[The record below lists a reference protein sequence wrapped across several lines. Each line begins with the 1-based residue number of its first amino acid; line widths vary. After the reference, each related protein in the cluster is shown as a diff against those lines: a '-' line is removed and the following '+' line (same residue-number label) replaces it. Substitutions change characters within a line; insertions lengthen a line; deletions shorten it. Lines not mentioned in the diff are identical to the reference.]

1 MSVHTYDPNIPLLR
15 QMLALSVLD
24 KLDECGF
31 KEVESSL
38 SPSQGYD
45 ETFLEKVYARNIT
58 KDGKLKVKVFTTVTG
73 GKSGLPL
80 EVRANGHDAI
90 RVCATYT
97 TKAGKE
103 RGLIKETRVNRVGD
117 IDSIVKRMHERM
129 RTAWKA
135 AAADGAK
142 CHRCGAPKFVT
153 KQGKHVCAE
162 ICWLSDEEKRANEI
176 AYKTKNHRRRR
187 RRR

>member
-1 MSVHTYDPNIPLLR
+1 MSVHTYDPNVPLLR
-15 QMLALSVLD
+15 QMLALSLLD

-31 KEVESSL
+31 KEVELSL
-38 SPSQGYD
+38 CPNQSYD
-45 ETFLEKVYARNIT
+45 ENFCEKVYTRNIT

-73 GKSGLPL
+73 GKPGYPL
-80 EVRANGHDAI
+80 EVRENGRDAI

-117 IDSIVKRMHERM
+117 IDNIVTRMHERM
-129 RTAWKA
+129 RMAWKA
-135 AAADGAK
+135 ATADGAR
-142 CHRCGAPKFVT
+142 CHNCGAPKFVT

-162 ICWLSDEEKRANEI
+162 ICWLSDKEKRASEI
-176 AYKTKNHRRRR
+176 AYKSQSRRRR